1 MIAEANQRFEVGTVY
16 IGEPLQH
23 LVLADTGFGALV
35 DDPTRLFGN
44 RTVDFR
50 FRWVAEH
57 SEASHADC
65 GRNPLAAGGGHGD
78 RRQSVRR
85 P

>member
-44 RTVDFR
+44 RTVDFPFPLGSGAQR
-50 FRWVAEH
+50 GVARRLWPQPTRGRWR
-57 SEASHADC
+57 SW
-65 GRNPLAAGGGHGD
+65 
-78 RRQSVRR
+78 
-85 P
+85 